1 FEEFEM
7 NFESQRNRFF
17 NILLILTLCF
27 LLSGNMDAADWPQWR
42 GINRDAKSPET
53 GLLKKWPAGGP
64 KLLWKLEN
72 LGGGYSSV
80 SIAKGTI
87 YLTSIEEKQGYL
99 TAIDLKG
106 NIKWKKN
113 YGPAWSKSFPESR
126 TAPTIDGNQI
136 YLVSGMGKVVCMNA
150 MTGAEMWAVDAFQK
164 YKGEYH
170 SWGIAESP
178 LIVDNKVIATP
189 GGKEA
194 TMVALDKTNGKT
206 IWKTASLDELSS
218 YCSPLLIER
227 GGKKIIVTQLEKSFV
242 GVDASDG
249 KVLWTDPYDSYQD
262 DPKAINPVTPVY
274 ADGKIYIT
282 SGYDDGGALY
292 ELSADGTI
300 ITRKWTDE
308 TLDTHHGGVVL
319 VDGYLYGS
327 NWLSNRKGN
336 WVCLEWATGKVMYE
350 QEWHNKG
357 PIIYAD
363 GMLYCYD
370 EKDGNFA
377 LVRPH
382 PQKFEVVSSFKVPF
396 GSGPHWAHPVISDK
410 RLYIRHGDAL
420 MVYDI
425 AQ

>member
-1 FEEFEM
+1 M
-7 NFESQRNRFF
+7 NFELRKNKFYHVLF
-17 NILLILTLCF
+17 VLMLTLLF
-27 LLSGNMDAADWPQWR
+27 SGNIEAADWPQWR
-42 GINRDAKSPET
+42 GINRDGKSPET
-53 GLLKKWPAGGP
+53 GLLKKWPEGGP
-64 KLLWKLEN
+64 RLLWKLEN
-72 LGGGYSSV
+72 PGGGYSSV

-113 YGPAWSKSFPESR
+113 YGPAWTKSFPESR
-126 TAPTIDGNQI
+126 TAPTIDGNRI
-136 YLVSGMGKVVCMNA
+136 YLISGLGKVVCLDA
-150 MTGAEMWAVDAFQK
+150 ATGAEIWAVDAFQK
-164 YKGEYH
+164 FKGEYH

-194 TMVALDKTNGKT
+194 TLVALDKVTGEI
-206 IWKTASLDELSS
+206 IWKTTSLNEMSS
-218 YCSPLLIER
+218 YCSPLLVER

-249 KVLWTDPYDSYQD
+249 KVLWTDPFDSYQD
-262 DPKAINPVTPVY
+262 DPKAINPITPVY

-292 ELSADGTI
+292 ELSADGTK
-300 ITRKWTDE
+300 ITRKWIDT

-336 WVCLEWATGKVMYE
+336 WVCLEWTTGKVIYD

-370 EKDGNFA
+370 EKDGNFG
-377 LVRPH
+377 LVKANH
-382 PQKFEVVSSFKVPF
+382 QKFEVIRSFQVPF
-396 GSGPHWAHPVISDK
+396 GSGPHWGHPVISDK